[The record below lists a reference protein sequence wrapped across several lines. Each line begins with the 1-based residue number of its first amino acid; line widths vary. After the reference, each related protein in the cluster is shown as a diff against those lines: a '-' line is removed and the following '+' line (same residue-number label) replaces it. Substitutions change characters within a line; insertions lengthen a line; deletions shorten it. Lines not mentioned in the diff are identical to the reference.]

1 MLWLSLA
8 GIRLKLAEGSCLAA
22 GAVGCEDDL
31 CPTEAAGT
39 VAVDAGV
46 SHWRSRT
53 CFRYMI
59 DS

>member
-8 GIRLKLAEGSCLAA
+8 GIRLIALDAA
-22 GAVGCEDDL
+22 RSEDDL
-31 CPTEAAGT
+31 CPAEAAGT

>member
-8 GIRLKLAEGSCLAA
+8 GIRLKLGESDDLALDAA
-22 GAVGCEDDL
+22 GSEDDL
-31 CPTEAAGT
+31 CPAEAAGT